1 MNKLVL
7 LLVSALLAFS
17 CCSGQSSSSCKEK
30 CNADGEQLCH
40 AQCNSDGQQQCS
52 QQCNSDGQ
60 AHCSQQCNS
69 DGQAHCSQQC
79 NAEKADYLNSL
90 KAQGLID
97 VMDSIPGLD
106 VYLVYSTPYNFMGRV
121 LYKNLDR
128 ALLAEPAYKKLKRAQ
143 EILREKRM
151 DLHFLIYDAVR
162 PVSIQREMWKVVEGT
177 NLEDFVAN
185 PHKRKGGPHN
195 FGIAVDLTLC
205 DCAGNPLPMGSE
217 YDYFGDRARVD
228 KEEELFKSGEI
239 TYRELKNRQ
248 LLREIMVEAGW
259 IVEPSE
265 WWHFGA
271 MTTKEAS
278 EKLPVIE

>member
-40 AQCNSDGQQQCS
+40 AQRNTDGQQHCS

-69 DGQAHCSQQC
+69 DGQAHCSHQC
-79 NAEKADYLNSL
+79 NVEKADYLNSL

-185 PHKRKGGPHN
+185 PNKRKGGPHN

-228 KEEELFKSGEI
+228 KEDELFKSGEI

-248 LLREIMVEAGW
+248 LLREVRVEAGW

>member
-40 AQCNSDGQQQCS
+40 AQCNA
-52 QQCNSDGQ
+52 DGQ
-60 AHCSQQCNS
+60 AHCSQQYNT

-79 NAEKADYLNSL
+79 NAHRQHQCNAEKADYLKSL

-185 PHKRKGGPHN
+185 PNKRKGGPHN

-228 KEEELFKSGEI
+228 KEDELFKSGEI

>member
-17 CCSGQSSSSCKEK
+17 CCSQQSSSSYKEQ
-30 CNADGEQLCH
+30 CNADGKQLCH
-40 AQCNSDGQQQCS
+40 AQCNTDGQQ
-52 QQCNSDGQ
+52 
-60 AHCSQQCNS
+60 HCSQQCNS

-79 NAEKADYLNSL
+79 NVEKADYLNSL

-185 PHKRKGGPHN
+185 PNKRKGGPHN

-228 KEEELFKSGEI
+228 KEDELFKSGEI

>member
-40 AQCNSDGQQQCS
+40 AQRNTDGQQHCS

-69 DGQAHCSQQC
+69 DGQAHCGQQC

-121 LYKNLDR
+121 LYKNLDG

-185 PHKRKGGPHN
+185 PNKRKGGPHN

>member
-40 AQCNSDGQQQCS
+40 AQCNADGQV
-52 QQCNSDGQ
+52 
-60 AHCSQQCNS
+60 HCSQQCNS
-69 DGQAHCSQQC
+69 NGQAHCSQQC

-185 PHKRKGGPHN
+185 PNKRKGGPHN

-228 KEEELFKSGEI
+228 KEDELFKSGEI